1 MHRLCI
7 MNEAI
12 MSEAPQRLTVE
23 DVRKLSLPLGTRV
36 VAGEGLL
43 LSRPVAWTTVIYPSD
58 AVNSKTLQNDEL
70 ILVAP
75 RENGAGKQTTDVDVV
90 RWASENKASAVVL
103 SDTPSPNAIAEANAY
118 GIPVMTLP
126 NGSRIRMVEKAVVS
140 LLVDHKGQIERRGT
154 QIYRQ
159 LTQISSRN
167 EGMPELI
174 NEMARLTNKAVV
186 IQDKRLQILYSS
198 VQPQFVAYW
207 EEVENFLRKVDNLP
221 VDMQDRHRVTEIES
235 PVLMQSLPTPGMARL
250 VSPIITK
257 DVGRGY
263 LSIIGRDNDLDDI
276 DSLVAEHGAA
286 ACALEMAKAK
296 AISDTEKRLR
306 GTFLDRLLIGDVS
319 QQEALRQG
327 ERFEHNMLETHV
339 AVVLAWQGDKTPSLR
354 RLETIINNVVSVQH
368 AAALVWQ
375 RERENEVLV
384 FHATDD
390 KDPVSTSMRLAKLF
404 TSEIQR
410 QYPGA
415 KVALGVGQA
424 AHDISAWR
432 SSYRDA
438 VQALDLAMRLQTD
451 TPLYIGD
458 LGVYQLILGLSDRE
472 KLLSFCERTLGP
484 LLDYDMRQHA
494 DLIKTLEAFFAC
506 HGNLSQTADMLIV
519 HRNTL
524 LYRMNRINE
533 IAQIDLDRPEIRLA
547 LHLALTVRR
556 LLTLN

>member
-1 MHRLCI
+1 MT
-7 MNEAI
+7 EA
-12 MSEAPQRLTVE
+12 AQRLTVE
-23 DVRKLSLPLGTRV
+23 DVRKLALPLGTRV
-36 VAGEGLL
+36 SAGEGLL

-58 AVNSKTLQNDEL
+58 SVASKTLQNDEL

-75 RENGAGKQTTDVDVV
+75 RDANSPRQTSDVDVV

-103 SDTPSPNAIAEANAY
+103 SDSPSPNAIAEANAY
-118 GIPVMTLP
+118 GIPVMSLP

-167 EGMPELI
+167 EGMAELI
-174 NEMARLTNKAVV
+174 SEMARLTNKAVV

-221 VDMQDRHRVTEIES
+221 VEMQDRQRVAEIEN

-257 DVGRGY
+257 DIGRGY

-319 QQEALRQG
+319 QQEAIRQG
-327 ERFEHNMLETHV
+327 ERFEHDMLKTHV

-354 RLETIINNVVSVQH
+354 RLETIINSVVSVQH
-368 AAALVWQ
+368 AQALVWQ

-384 FHATDD
+384 FHAAED
-390 KDPVSTSMRLAKLF
+390 KEPVNAGMRLAKQF
-404 TSEIQR
+404 TTEIQR

-415 KVALGVGQA
+415 KVAIGLGQA

-432 SSYRDA
+432 TSYRDA

-458 LGVYQLILGLSDRE
+458 LGVYQLILSLSDRE

-533 IAQIDLDRPEIRLA
+533 IAQIDLNRPEIRLA

-556 LLTLN
+556 LLMLN

>member
-1 MHRLCI
+1 MT
-7 MNEAI
+7 EA
-12 MSEAPQRLTVE
+12 AQRLTVE
-23 DVRKLSLPLGTRV
+23 DVRKLALPLGTRV

-43 LSRPVAWTTVIYPSD
+43 LSRAVTWTTVIYPSD
-58 AVNSKTLQNDEL
+58 SVAAKSLQVDEL

-75 RENGAGKQTTDVDVV
+75 RESNAPRSTNDVDVV

-103 SDTPSPNAIAEANAY
+103 SEIPSPNAIAEANAY

-167 EGMPELI
+167 EGMAELI
-174 NEMARLTNKAVV
+174 SEMARLTNKAVV

-221 VDMQDRHRVTEIES
+221 VEMQDRQRVAEIEN

-257 DVGRGY
+257 DIGRGY
-263 LSIIGRDNDLDDI
+263 LSIIGRDIDLDDI

-319 QQEALRQG
+319 QQEAIRQG
-327 ERFEHNMLETHV
+327 ERFDHDMLKTHV
-339 AVVLAWQGDKTPSLR
+339 AVVLAWQGEKTPSLR
-354 RLETIINNVVSVQH
+354 RLETIINGVVSMQH

-390 KDPVSTSMRLAKLF
+390 KDPVTASMRVARLF

-415 KVALGVGQA
+415 KVAIGLGQP
-424 AHDISAWR
+424 AHDISSWR
-432 SSYRDA
+432 TSYRDA

-458 LGVYQLILGLSDRE
+458 LGVYQLILSLSDRE
-472 KLLSFCERTLGP
+472 KLLAFCDRTLGP

-494 DLIKTLEAFFAC
+494 DLIKTLEAFFAS
-506 HGNLSQTADMLIV
+506 HGNLSQTAEMLIV

-533 IAQIDLDRPEIRLA
+533 IAQIDLNRPEIRLA